1 MLHTATTI
9 QNILR
14 QSVDE
19 HAEVRCGD
27 DQFTLSPY
35 LSGSFNLYHAHVLG
49 NSIIFAEDITNE
61 ASASKRLKA
70 LEQAINESVII
81 FLPNLTPPLK
91 RSLIKTQQG
100 FITAQGDM
108 YIPQLALVL
117 KANATKK
124 ALRIKTFNPG
134 QQQAFLYC
142 LLEENTVTQE
152 GLREKTGMST
162 ASASRALSTLSDMGL
177 IDYTISGKTGRKRT
191 YFVPDKT
198 EFFHKGKNLFGDPI
212 KSIEYV
218 PQALSNG
225 ASISGLSALAARSEL
240 VGPTNKIVAFG
251 PDAGSFDSIDPI
263 AQENFCVAQRL
274 SYDPSPFAQNGV
286 VDPFTMLM
294 TIDEK
299 DERISIALREA
310 LGAYP
315 WYTD

>member
-27 DQFTLSPY
+27 DQFTLSPF
-35 LSGSFNLYHAHVLG
+35 LSGSFNLYHARVLG
-49 NSIIFAEDITNE
+49 NSIIFAEDTANGE
-61 ASASKRLKA
+61 GASKRLKA
-70 LEQAINESVII
+70 LERAINESIII
-81 FLPNLTPPLK
+81 FLPNPTPSLK
-91 RSLIKTQQG
+91 RSLIRSQQG
-100 FITAQGDM
+100 FITTQGDM

-117 KANATKK
+117 KANAVKK
-124 ALRIKTFNPG
+124 IHQGRSFNPG

-142 LLEENTVTQE
+142 LLEENAVTQE
-152 GLREKTGMST
+152 GLKEKTGMST
-162 ASASRALSTLSDMGL
+162 ASASRALSALSDMGL

-225 ASISGLSALAARSEL
+225 ASISGLSALALRSEL
-240 VGPTNKIVAFG
+240 VAPTNIIVAVG
-251 PDAGSFDSIDPI
+251 PNVDFIGNIDPI
-263 AQENFCVAQRL
+263 EQENLCVAQRL

-294 TIDEK
+294 TIDEN